1 MLDAKANES
10 AQNGLEL
17 DIRTFELE
25 IEKEIDNLFIPLGND
40 AEVKVQSTPPSME
53 IEQAKPI
60 VSDTPAEAPV
70 LAEAAPGGITLG
82 EAPPPMESTMEVRA
96 VQADNMA
103 SSEADEL
110 TLVLESPVEPP
121 DELEQLIESFQAS
134 YLSLDWDF
142 SSPNVSA
149 LGEVLAKLEPHC
161 LKMPET
167 ESLYKIMKAVLQRV
181 SVRPDTISPQ
191 LNEVMREAQE
201 LLKRFLLVGKAGI
214 SSGDRS
220 ELKGLIARV
229 QAIRNAQIQKENR
242 PSISLAAGGAAAASD
257 LPGSG
262 EAAASG
268 VALSAFEGGAE
279 DLGRWI
285 EHSGHHL
292 KTMLLGIQD
301 VNRRLLQLE
310 EILVSKP
317 TLAPLTNRI
326 KSVRLSLEQQVASM
340 RTQESLWSQMT
351 ALVHERGLQFKGDDS
366 VAEGRPN
373 AGGFGV
379 AEATTVRPG
388 AEASATHSPRR
399 MQREQVCLI
408 TLAGKRYA
416 VLSAN
421 VVKVQ
426 PISGKK
432 MMSISRKGYGLLKD
446 FKPFFKSIKA
456 GLFGTWIG
464 LPTEVLKAY
473 QFMPVYFNGLNVAE
487 PVPDDVKGAVLVSN
501 GRQHG
506 IIWSELG
513 SVDLMT
519 ETIELTSDSSA
530 ILGRIHLDTGEEV
543 QVLHVDHLLET
554 MHQDENRH

>member
-40 AEVKVQSTPPSME
+40 AEIKVQSAPPSME
-53 IEQAKPI
+53 VEQPKPI
-60 VSDTPAEAPV
+60 VSDTPAAAPV
-70 LAEAAPGGITLG
+70 LVESAPGEITLG
-82 EAPPPMESTMEVRA
+82 QVPSPIESTVEVRA
-96 VQADNMA
+96 VQAEDMA
-103 SSEADEL
+103 SNEADEL

-134 YLSLDWDF
+134 YLSFDWDF
-142 SSPNVSA
+142 SSPNVAA
-149 LGEVLAKLEPHC
+149 LGEVLAKLEPYC

-191 LNEVMREAQE
+191 LIEVMREAQG
-201 LLKRFLLVGKAGI
+201 LLKRFLLIGKDGI

-220 ELKGLIARV
+220 ELKALIARV
-229 QAIRNAQIQKENR
+229 QAIRNAQIQKESR
-242 PSISLAAGGAAAASD
+242 PGIAFTAAGAATESEFAASGEATAGGA
-257 LPGSG
+257 LP
-262 EAAASG
+262 
-268 VALSAFEGGAE
+268 AFEGGAE

-292 KTMLLGIQD
+292 KTTLLGLQD
-301 VNRRLLQLE
+301 VNHRLFQLE

-351 ALVHERGLQFKGDDS
+351 ALAHEKGLQFKGDDS
-366 VAEGRPN
+366 VAEGSPHEGR
-373 AGGFGV
+373 FGV
-379 AEATTVRPG
+379 AAESAGRP
-388 AEASATHSPRR
+388 SADTSAAPSPKR

-408 TLAGKRYA
+408 TLAGRRYA

-426 PISGKK
+426 PINGKK

-446 FKPFFKSIKA
+446 FKPFFKGIKA

-464 LPTEVLKAY
+464 LPAGALKAY
-473 QFMPVYFNGLNVAE
+473 QFMPVYFNGLNIAE

-501 GRQHG
+501 GKQHG
-506 IIWSELG
+506 IIWSESG

-530 ILGRIHLDTGEEV
+530 ILGRIHLDRGEEV
-543 QVLHVDHLLET
+543 QVLHVDQLLEM
-554 MHQDENRH
+554 MHQEETRH